1 MPLIYFNVYK
11 HISYKYFSPFNM
23 IYFIFKFNIKTL
35 NYLIKKYK
43 LLSLILI
50 NVGLITYKRGYLEGI
65 FGCEERRENKVNK

>member
-1 MPLIYFNVYK
+1 
-11 HISYKYFSPFNM
+11 M
-23 IYFIFKFNIKTL
+23 IYFIFKFNIQTL

>member
-43 LLSLILI
+43 LLSLISI
-50 NVGLITYKRGYLEGI
+50 NVVLITGYLVVKR
-65 FGCEERRENKVNK
+65 EEKIR